1 MPIMNRVERATQ
13 NAEGMDHGSKRGSVS
28 DKRACA
34 CNEATS
40 VDASMRMTSCR
51 AHEQRLGMIDVGL
64 NDAQHLVVDD
74 VGVTQLEQFITF
86 CFERSHA
93 QAPLALP
100 QRVELAATFGV
111 SRLLMNTIFVF
122 FDERVGVC
130 DLVMARESRQLAPH
144 RMHRSLRESKP
155 RGTLLALC
163 DTVAANAHAT
173 DE

>member
-1 MPIMNRVERATQ
+1 
-13 NAEGMDHGSKRGSVS
+13 
-28 DKRACA
+28 
-34 CNEATS
+34 
-40 VDASMRMTSCR
+40 
-51 AHEQRLGMIDVGL
+51 
-64 NDAQHLVVDD
+64 
-74 VGVTQLEQFITF
+74 
-86 CFERSHA
+86 
-93 QAPLALP
+93 
-100 QRVELAATFGV
+100 
-111 SRLLMNTIFVF
+111 MNTIFVF

>member
-1 MPIMNRVERATQ
+1 MARKNPVESGTQ

-74 VGVTQLEQFITF
+74 VGVTQLEQFIAF
-86 CFERSHA
+86 RFERSHA
-93 QAPLALP
+93 QALLAFT
-100 QRVELAATFGV
+100 QCIELAAAFGV
-111 SRLLMNTIFVF
+111 GRFLMDAMLVF
-122 FDERVGVC
+122 FDECVGV
-130 DLVMARESRQLAPH
+130 
-144 RMHRSLRESKP
+144 
-155 RGTLLALC
+155 
-163 DTVAANAHAT
+163 
-173 DE
+173 